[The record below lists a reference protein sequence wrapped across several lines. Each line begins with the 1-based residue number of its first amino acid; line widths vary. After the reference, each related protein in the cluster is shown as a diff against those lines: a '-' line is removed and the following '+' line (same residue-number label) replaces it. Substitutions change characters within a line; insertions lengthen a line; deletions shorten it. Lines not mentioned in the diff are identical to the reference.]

1 MAIPH
6 LKFIETLVI
15 SKFSVDGLIQK
26 LEDYD
31 QPIPEKAITI
41 VYDTLR
47 SQVPDYFRPSDP
59 DPADP
64 DWIRE
69 HDVVEGYV
77 YLTNNQF
84 PENTPSLDGAIKIL
98 NDPLMYRLITSMAL
112 ALITEEDIEL
122 IVNGKY
128 NMEYS
133 SDDVKMFLKYF
144 FNVAEWTLKERQLYV
159 KSINEPQLRKY
170 YKIALKG
177 DKQHLLWKLGVTPEK
192 DFSDMLRDI
201 AQDSYYNF
209 KEQSK
214 IRPDVA
220 QR

>member
-1 MAIPH
+1 
-6 LKFIETLVI
+6 
-15 SKFSVDGLIQK
+15 
-26 LEDYD
+26 
-31 QPIPEKAITI
+31 
-41 VYDTLR
+41 
-47 SQVPDYFRPSDP
+47 
-59 DPADP
+59 
-64 DWIRE
+64 
-69 HDVVEGYV
+69 
-77 YLTNNQF
+77 
-84 PENTPSLDGAIKIL
+84 
-98 NDPLMYRLITSMAL
+98 MAL
-112 ALITEEDIEL
+112 ALITDEDIEL

-133 SDDVKMFLKYF
+133 SDDVQMFLKYF
-144 FNVAEWTLKERQLYV
+144 FNVGEWTLKDRQQYV
-159 KSINEPQLRKY
+159 KTINEPQLRKY

-220 QR
+220 QRWANLTIKVTDRIDNIERERQSKSENLLDDFEFKIKTFSTDDKPIEHLAELKKEDDN

>member
-1 MAIPH
+1 
-6 LKFIETLVI
+6 
-15 SKFSVDGLIQK
+15 
-26 LEDYD
+26 
-31 QPIPEKAITI
+31 
-41 VYDTLR
+41 
-47 SQVPDYFRPSDP
+47 
-59 DPADP
+59 
-64 DWIRE
+64 
-69 HDVVEGYV
+69 
-77 YLTNNQF
+77 
-84 PENTPSLDGAIKIL
+84 
-98 NDPLMYRLITSMAL
+98 MAL
-112 ALITEEDIEL
+112 ALITDEDIEL

-144 FNVAEWTLKERQLYV
+144 FNVSEWTLKDRQNYV
-159 KSINEPQLRKY
+159 KGINEPQLRKY

-192 DFSDMLRDI
+192 DFADMLRDI

-220 QR
+220 QRWANLTIKVTDRIDTIEKDKRANADNILEDFEFKIKTFSTDEKPIEHIKEVENEDDV

>member
-1 MAIPH
+1 MNIPH

-15 SKFSVDGLIQK
+15 SKFSVDKLIEK

-47 SQVPDYFRPSDP
+47 SQAPDYFSAKDP
-59 DPADP
+59 EPADP
-64 DWIRE
+64 DWIRD
-69 HDVVEGYV
+69 HDLVEGFV
-77 YLTNNQF
+77 YFTNHSF
-84 PENTPSLDGAIKIL
+84 PENVPSLDGAIKIL

-112 ALITEEDIEL
+112 ALITDEDIEL

-144 FNVAEWTLKERQLYV
+144 FNVSE
-159 KSINEPQLRKY
+159 
-170 YKIALKG
+170 
-177 DKQHLLWKLGVTPEK
+177 
-192 DFSDMLRDI
+192 
-201 AQDSYYNF
+201 
-209 KEQSK
+209 
-214 IRPDVA
+214 
-220 QR
+220 